1 MGECADAIV
10 EGFAEPTQDRI
21 SHLGPGCFVQKM
33 EVCGTCCW
41 VELTSDDKG
50 DGTYQAIAHP
60 ALSDGDAATMFKEGE
75 PIQVTK
81 DQITAMGCDR
91 YCFC

>member
-1 MGECADAIV
+1 MGECADAAV
-10 EGFAEPTQDRI
+10 EGFAEPTAERLG
-21 SHLGPGCFVQKM
+21 HLGPGCFVQKM

-41 VELTSDDKG
+41 VEIVSEKDDAYEG
-50 DGTYQAIAHP
+50 IAHP
-60 ALSDGDAATMFKEGE
+60 ALSDGAAEAMFTEGE
-75 PIQVTK
+75 KVVVQK